1 MNDKL
6 INDWGDFIE
15 LAWMLIKRISFSIA
29 AIVVT
34 TLIFVVSI
42 GILLLI
48 AKLTHALEI
57 LRWLIE

>member
-6 INDWGDFIE
+6 INNWDDFVE
-15 LAWMLIKRISFSIA
+15 FVWMLIKKISFSIA
-29 AIVVT
+29 SVIVT